1 MPTPLVSIIIPCFNA
16 ASTLA
21 ETIQS
26 CLDQE
31 HAEIEIIVVD
41 DHSTDYSAEVAAAL
55 SQSDARVHV
64 YTSTGKGQSAA
75 RNYGR
80 ARAKGEFV
88 KFLDADDCLSLD
100 VIREQ
105 VARLDGCQK
114 ALSHCAWAH
123 FVDTPGDCPTN
134 AQVTD
139 QDYESVEEFLAQLW
153 MSNMYPLHAW
163 LIPRALLTEDIRWD
177 ESLTQNEDGE
187 FFARLIARAQ
197 EVRFS
202 KGTAFYRKP
211 AEGHVSQRQGST
223 HMRSLL
229 SVLRSN
235 RQVCA
240 DLGDS
245 PRLLEAY
252 HHQVCGVAYRA
263 ATTMEE
269 MSHLPESLALLE
281 TRRADVQ
288 FRFPS
293 DAMNVV
299 ARCVG
304 IPYALRFRSWVTRLQ
319 NVRIPFA

>member
-1 MPTPLVSIIIPCFNA
+1 MPAPLVSIVIPCFNA
-16 ASTLA
+16 SSTLA

-26 CLDQE
+26 CLEQD

-41 DHSTDYSAEVAAAL
+41 DHSTDQSTEEVTAL
-55 SQSDARVHV
+55 AQSDARVHV
-64 YTSTGKGQSAA
+64 YSNPGKGQSAA
-75 RNYGR
+75 RNHGLT
-80 ARAKGEFV
+80 RAKGEFV

-105 VARLDGCQK
+105 VSCLEVRPH

-123 FVDTPGDCPTN
+123 FVDAPGDCRTN

-139 QDYESVEEFLAQLW
+139 RDYDSVEEFLAQLW

-163 LIPRALLTEDIRWD
+163 LIPRAFLTENMRWD
-177 ESLTQNEDGE
+177 ESLTQNVDGE
-187 FFARLIARAQ
+187 FFARLIVRAQ

-202 KGTAFYRKP
+202 KGMAFYRKP
-211 AEGHVSQRQGST
+211 EEGHVSQFQGST
-223 HMRSLL
+223 HMRSQLN
-229 SVLRSN
+229 VLRSY
-235 RQVCA
+235 RKVCA

-252 HHQVCGVAYRA
+252 YHQVCGVAYRA

-269 MSHLPESLALLE
+269 MSHLSASLALLE
-281 TRRADVQ
+281 TTRTGVR
-288 FRFPS
+288 FEFPS
-293 DAMNVV
+293 RAMNAV

-304 IPYALRFRSWVTRLQ
+304 IPQALRFRSWITRLQ
-319 NVRIPFA
+319 NVRMPFA